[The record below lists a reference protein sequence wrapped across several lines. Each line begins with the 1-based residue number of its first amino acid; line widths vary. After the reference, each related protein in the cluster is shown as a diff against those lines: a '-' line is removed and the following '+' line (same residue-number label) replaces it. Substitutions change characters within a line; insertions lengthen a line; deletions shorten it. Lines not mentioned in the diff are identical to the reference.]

1 MASAQG
7 TDIQESKHLV
17 SLKVLEVEG
26 RDIAYMWFA
35 MLDAK
40 LGRECPGGW
49 GGETVGTEA
58 DAYSH

>member
-49 GGETVGTEA
+49 
-58 DAYSH
+58 